1 MVDPD
6 PEENTMAEDMKRVEV
21 GFGGGQVM
29 SVRVADEAR
38 ADLRKAVERA
48 QGWYDLETEDGS
60 VSLDLAEVV
69 FVRTAGAP
77 HTIGFS
83 NE

>member
-1 MVDPD
+1 
-6 PEENTMAEDMKRVEV
+6 MAEDMKRVEV

-29 SVRVADEAR
+29 SVRVSDSARTALREA
-38 ADLRKAVERA
+38 VQRA
-48 QGWYDLETEDGS
+48 QGWHDLETEDGS
-60 VSLDLAEVV
+60 VSLDLAQVV

-83 NE
+83 GK

>member
-1 MVDPD
+1 
-6 PEENTMAEDMKRVEV
+6 MAEMKRVEV

-29 SVRVADEAR
+29 SVRVTDGSLGE
-38 ADLRKAVERA
+38 LRKAVERGE
-48 QGWYDLETEDGS
+48 GWHDLETEDGA
-60 VSLDLAEVV
+60 VALDLAKVV

-83 NE
+83 GP

>member
-1 MVDPD
+1 
-6 PEENTMAEDMKRVEV
+6 MAEDMKRVEV
-21 GFGGGQVM
+21 GFAGGQVM
-29 SVRVADEAR
+29 SVRVAEGAR

-60 VSLDLAEVV
+60 VSLDLAQVV
-69 FVRTAGAP
+69 FVRTAGSP

-83 NE
+83 GK

>member
-1 MVDPD
+1 
-6 PEENTMAEDMKRVEV
+6 MAEEMKRVEV

-29 SVRVADEAR
+29 TVRVTNEALG
-38 ADLRKAVERA
+38 ALRQALERG
-48 QGWYDLETEDGS
+48 QGWHDLPIEDGA
-60 VSLDLAEVV
+60 VALDLAEVV

-83 NE
+83 GT

>member
-6 PEENTMAEDMKRVEV
+6 AEEDTMAEDMKRVEV

-29 SVRVADEAR
+29 SVRVADDAR
-38 ADLRKAVERA
+38 SDLRKAVERA

-60 VSLDLAEVV
+60 VSLDLAQVV

>member
-1 MVDPD
+1 
-6 PEENTMAEDMKRVEV
+6 MAEEMKRVEV

-29 SVRVADEAR
+29 SVRVTNGSLG
-38 ADLRKAVERA
+38 DLRKAVERGE
-48 QGWYDLETEDGS
+48 GWHDLETEDGA
-60 VSLDLAEVV
+60 VALDLAKVV

-83 NE
+83 GS

>member
-1 MVDPD
+1 
-6 PEENTMAEDMKRVEV
+6 MAEEMKRVEV

-29 SVRVADEAR
+29 SVRVTDGTLGE
-38 ADLRKAVERA
+38 LRRAVERGE
-48 QGWYDLETEDGS
+48 GWHDLETEDGA
-60 VSLDLAEVV
+60 VALDLAKVV

-83 NE
+83 GS